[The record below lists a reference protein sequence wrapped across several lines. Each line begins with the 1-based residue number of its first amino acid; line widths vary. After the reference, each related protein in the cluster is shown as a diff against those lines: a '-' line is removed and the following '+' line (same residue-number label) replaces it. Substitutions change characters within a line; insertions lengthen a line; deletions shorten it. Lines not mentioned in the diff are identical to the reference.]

1 MDLTAGLPPATQ
13 RSKRRMIV
21 ISLREEK
28 WSLHEDLHLDLELR
42 GLASC
47 LLDDEGMENGAR
59 RRSRAGLVRL
69 TRSARRSLRLTG
81 IGRRAG

>member
-21 ISLREEK
+21 ISPREEK

-47 LLDDEGMENGAR
+47 LLDDEGKLEPAAGVAPAWSDLQGRHVAR
-59 RRSRAGLVRL
+59 YV
-69 TRSARRSLRLTG
+69 
-81 IGRRAG
+81 